1 MNSVTDSAKV
11 AIKSEESTPRRGYIF
26 NNRAISPIPTHTI
39 GSALGLGCKIQATK
53 VQKHP
58 PTHACLPLRRLSHRK
73 SYHTIHATALTCAQ
87 HSVPTTQ
94 TPPPPYLNA
103 PPRNCRRFRGFRR
116 TFRRKH
122 GGFPQ
127 YVRGNPQQECR
138 ARRQNV
144 PMFMQPHPIKFRI
157 YSVVPQTI
165 SNCIPNRFRCSPQNT
180 SDLILNMFR

>member
-26 NNRAISPIPTHTI
+26 NNRAIFPIPTHTI

-58 PTHACLPLRRLSHRK
+58 PTHACLALRRLSHRK

-94 TPPPPYLNA
+94 TSPHRTLAFPPETAAEFPDSAALSA
-103 PPRNCRRFRGFRR
+103 GSTEDSRNMYGATRSRSAA
-116 TFRRKH
+116 H
-122 GGFPQ
+122 GGK
-127 YVRGNPQQECR
+127 
-138 ARRQNV
+138 
-144 PMFMQPHPIKFRI
+144 MF
-157 YSVVPQTI
+157 
-165 SNCIPNRFRCSPQNT
+165 
-180 SDLILNMFR
+180 